1 MKINTLY
8 KTLLLTTCAAL
19 MPESA
24 HAADY
29 PSVKPIRM
37 VVPFAP
43 GGSSDVVGRLIG
55 VKIAASLKQ
64 TVIVDNRAGAGGAIG
79 ADIVAK
85 STPDGYTL
93 LLVDALHIVSPLFRR
108 NTLYDPIRDFTP
120 ISMIAKS
127 PVFLACNTGFEAK
140 TVAELVALAQKAPG
154 KVTAGLP
161 GSGSIVIEML
171 KLRGKVNLNL
181 IPYKGGAPAVN
192 DLVAG
197 NVNLLAATIAT
208 YGGFVKS
215 GRLRLLA
222 TSGPARHPDYP
233 DVPTFAEAGMPGV
246 EYEQWFGMMA
256 PANLP
261 QPVSNSLGAAIA
273 EAIKE
278 PDVRERFNR
287 LALDP
292 FFVGPR
298 EFNARVLGDAA
309 RWKKV
314 VDDAGIKPA
323 E

>member
-93 LLVDALHIVSPLFRR
+93 LLVDALHIVSPLFSR

-256 PANLP
+256 PAKLP

>member
-1 MKINTLY
+1 MKINNLY
-8 KTLLLTTCAAL
+8 KILLLVTCAVL
-19 MPESA
+19 MPISS

-93 LLVDALHIVSPLFRR
+93 LLVDALHIVSPLFSR

-256 PANLP
+256 PAKLP

>member
-1 MKINTLY
+1 MPMKLRCRP
-8 KTLLLTTCAAL
+8 LLPGLCLMAL
-19 MPESA
+19 PLLGQS
-24 HAADY
+24 ADY
-29 PSVKPIRM
+29 ASVKPIRM

-64 TVIVDNRAGAGGAIG
+64 TVIVDNRSGAGGAIG
-79 ADIVAK
+79 SDIVAK
-85 STPDGYTL
+85 AAPDGYTL
-93 LLVDALHIVSPLFRR
+93 LLVDALHIVSPLFNK
-108 NTLYDPIRDFTP
+108 NTLYDPIKDFTP

-127 PVFLACNTGFEAK
+127 PVFLGCNTGFEAK
-140 TVAELVALAQKAPG
+140 TVADVIALAKKEPG
-154 KVTAGLP
+154 KVSVGLP

-171 KLRGKVNLNL
+171 KLRGKINLNL

-197 NVNLLAATIAT
+197 NVNLLAVTIAT

-233 DVPTFAEAGMPGV
+233 DVPTFSEAGMPDV
-246 EYEQWFGMMA
+246 EYEQWFGMMG
-256 PANLP
+256 PAKLP
-261 QPVSNSLGAAIA
+261 QSVSATLGAAIA
-273 EAIKE
+273 DAIKE

-298 EFNARVLGDAA
+298 EFNARVLSDNA
-309 RWKKV
+309 RWKRV
-314 VDDAGIKPA
+314 AEEAGIKPV

>member
-1 MKINTLY
+1 
-8 KTLLLTTCAAL
+8 
-19 MPESA
+19 MPNSS

-93 LLVDALHIVSPLFRR
+93 LLVDALHIVSPLFSR

-256 PANLP
+256 PAKLP

>member
-93 LLVDALHIVSPLFRR
+93 LLVDALHIVSPLFSR

-233 DVPTFAEAGMPGV
+233 DVTTFAEAGMPGV

-256 PANLP
+256 PAKLP

>member
-1 MKINTLY
+1 MPMKLQRR
-8 KTLLLTTCAAL
+8 LLLGLCA
-19 MPESA
+19 MPLLA
-24 HAADY
+24 QAADY

-55 VKIAASLKQ
+55 TKIAVTLKQ
-64 TVIVDNRAGAGGAIG
+64 SVIVDNRSGAGGAIG
-79 ADIVAK
+79 SDIVAK
-85 STPDGYTL
+85 SAPDGYTL
-93 LLVDALHIVSPLFRR
+93 LLVDALHIVSPLFNR
-108 NTLYDPIRDFTP
+108 NTLYDPIKDFTP

-127 PVFLACNTGFEAK
+127 PVFLGCHTGFEAK
-140 TVAELVALAQKAPG
+140 TVADVVALAKKEPG
-154 KVTAGLP
+154 KVSVGLP

-171 KLRGKVNLNL
+171 KLRGKINLNL

-197 NVNLLAATIAT
+197 NVNLLAVTIAT

-256 PANLP
+256 PAKLP
-261 QPVSNSLGAAIA
+261 QTVSDKLGAAIA
-273 EAIKE
+273 DAIKE

-292 FFVGPR
+292 SFVGPR
-298 EFNARVLGDAA
+298 EFNARVLRDNA

-314 VDDAGIKPA
+314 AEEAGIKPL

>member
-1 MKINTLY
+1 MKINNLY
-8 KTLLLTTCAAL
+8 KILLLVTCAVL
-19 MPESA
+19 MPNSS

-93 LLVDALHIVSPLFRR
+93 LLVDALHIVSPLFSR

-171 KLRGKVNLNL
+171 KLRGKVNLNM

-256 PANLP
+256 PAKLP

>member
-1 MKINTLY
+1 MKINNLY
-8 KTLLLTTCAAL
+8 KILLLVTCAVL
-19 MPESA
+19 MPNSS

-93 LLVDALHIVSPLFRR
+93 LLVDALHIVSPLFSR

-256 PANLP
+256 PAKLP

>member
-93 LLVDALHIVSPLFRR
+93 LLVDALHIVSPLFSR

-256 PANLP
+256 PAKLP

-273 EAIKE
+273 EAIKG

-298 EFNARVLGDAA
+298 EFNARVLSDAA

>member
-1 MKINTLY
+1 MHKNSQRHRVVL
-8 KTLLLTTCAAL
+8 AL
-19 MPESA
+19 GALALPLA
-24 HAADY
+24 GHAAEY

-37 VVPFAP
+37 VVPFAS

-55 VKIAASLKQ
+55 TKIAASLKQ
-64 TVIVDNRAGAGGAIG
+64 SVVVDNRAGAGGAIG
-79 ADIVAK
+79 SDIVAK
-85 STPDGYTL
+85 AAPDGYTL
-93 LLVDALHIVSPLFRR
+93 LLVDALHIVSPLFNR
-108 NTLYDPIRDFTP
+108 NTLYDPIRDFMP

-140 TVAELVALAQKAPG
+140 TVAELIAIAQKEPG

-171 KLRGKVNLNL
+171 KLRGKINLNL

-197 NVNLLAATIAT
+197 NVNLMASTIAT

-256 PANLP
+256 PAKLP
-261 QPVSNSLGAAIA
+261 QPVSNLLGAAIA
-273 EAIKE
+273 DAVKE
-278 PDVRERFNR
+278 PDLRERFSR

-298 EFNARVLGDAA
+298 EFNARVLRDNA

-314 VDDAGIKPA
+314 AEDAGIKPV

>member
-93 LLVDALHIVSPLFRR
+93 LLVDALHIVSPLFSR